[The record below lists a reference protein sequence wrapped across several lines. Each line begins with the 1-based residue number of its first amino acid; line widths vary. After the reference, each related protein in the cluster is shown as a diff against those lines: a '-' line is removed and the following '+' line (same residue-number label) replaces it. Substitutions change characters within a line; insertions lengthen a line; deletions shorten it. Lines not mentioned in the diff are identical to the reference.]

1 MSTLENYKVALV
13 DVQAICDTEHYWQPG
28 VYIRKML
35 GRAHH
40 IFIGAEHKEVH
51 TNIIVS
57 GSFDLSVNGGPIQRL
72 QAPVIFTSNIG
83 DQKTAYFHTDTVWLN
98 IMSNADNETDVDILD
113 KRYVIKDTENIRNMV
128 SKLRVLEQETHGGDL
143 CLGL

>member
-1 MSTLENYKVALV
+1 MNTLESYKVALV

-57 GSFDLSVNGGPIQRL
+57 GSFDLSVNGGSYTE
-72 QAPVIFTSNIG
+72 APGSCNI
-83 DQKTAYFHTDTVWLN
+83 YFKYRGPEDSLL
-98 IMSNADNETDVDILD
+98 SY
-113 KRYVIKDTENIRNMV
+113 RYCVVKYYE
-128 SKLRVLEQETHGGDL
+128 
-143 CLGL
+143 